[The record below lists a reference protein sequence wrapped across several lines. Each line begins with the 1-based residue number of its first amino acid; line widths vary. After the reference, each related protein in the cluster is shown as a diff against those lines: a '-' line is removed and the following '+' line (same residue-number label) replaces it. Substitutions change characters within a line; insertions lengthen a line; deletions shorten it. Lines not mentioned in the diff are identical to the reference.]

1 MVDDGSTKDSE
12 FYQTYGSKNQF
23 TTDSNFVYNAR
34 GNTIQSTS
42 FATSPDNLF
51 ISMPDTQ
58 PSLNTEVNTTYQ
70 PSPSSRVS
78 SPTLDKLDLNNC
90 NSSQRTSRQYSKP
103 SKRSRS
109 NTPTSMKNNEIRELE
124 ARDVGCSSR
133 QRRKSNAGH
142 PAGKFNVVS
151 MLLFN
156 KFIKLCVIFFKS
168 IDFFIT

>member
-1 MVDDGSTKDSE
+1 MVDDGSKKDSE
-12 FYQTYGSKNQF
+12 FYQTYGSKHQF
-23 TTDSNFVYNAR
+23 PTDSNFVYHAR
-34 GNTIQSTS
+34 GDAIQSTS
-42 FATSPDNLF
+42 FPTSPDNPFLT
-51 ISMPDTQ
+51 MQDAQ
-58 PSLNTEVNTTYQ
+58 PSLNTEITSSYQ

-78 SPTLDKLDLNNC
+78 SPTLDKLDLNTS

-142 PAGKFNVVS
+142 PAGKFNVVLRLIFNQLVKLRVILS
-151 MLLFN
+151 NLLF
-156 KFIKLCVIFFKS
+156 F
-168 IDFFIT
+168 TP

>member
-1 MVDDGSTKDSE
+1 MVDDGSNKDGE
-12 FYQTYGSKNQF
+12 FYQNYGNKNQF
-23 TTDSNFVYNAR
+23 STESNFVCHGR
-34 GNTIQSTS
+34 GDSIQSTC
-42 FATSPDNLF
+42 FPTSPDTPF
-51 ISMPDTQ
+51 ISMQDTQ
-58 PSLNTEVNTTYQ
+58 PSLNTEVNSSYQ

-90 NSSQRTSRQYSKP
+90 NSSQRSSRQYSKP

-142 PAGKFNVVS
+142 PAGTFNFVS
-151 MLLFN
+151 KHPFN
-156 KFIKLCVIFFKS
+156 QSNIKPYVIS
-168 IDFFIT
+168 

>member
-1 MVDDGSTKDSE
+1 MVDDGLKKDSE
-12 FYQTYGSKNQF
+12 FYQTYGSKHQF
-23 TTDSNFVYNAR
+23 PTDSNFVYHTR
-34 GNTIQSTS
+34 GDTIQSAS
-42 FATSPDNLF
+42 FPTSPNNPF
-51 ISMPDTQ
+51 MTDTQ
-58 PSLNTEVNTTYQ
+58 PSLNTEVNSSYQ

-90 NSSQRTSRQYSKP
+90 NSSQRTPRQYSKP

-142 PAGKFNVVS
+142 PAGKLNGVLR
-151 MLLFN
+151 LLFN
-156 KFIKLCVIFFKS
+156 QFVKLCVISSNLLFFLPLR
-168 IDFFIT
+168 

>member
-1 MVDDGSTKDSE
+1 MVDDGSNKDRE

-23 TTDSNFVYNAR
+23 PTDSNFVYHAR
-34 GNTIQSTS
+34 CDTLQSTS
-42 FATSPDNLF
+42 FPTSPENPF
-51 ISMPDTQ
+51 ISMQDTQ
-58 PSLNTEVNTTYQ
+58 PSLNTEVNSSYQ

-90 NSSQRTSRQYSKP
+90 NSSQRSSRQYSKP

-142 PAGKFNVVS
+142 PAGKFNLYLNTYS
-151 MLLFN
+151 IHLSAN
-156 KFIKLCVIFFKS
+156 KIGILSYV
-168 IDFFIT
+168 